1 MMFEFLKNNLLIIC
15 PNSYKKAILNYLSN
29 NKKLLVLKFMTMEE
43 YIKKIKFD
51 YDIKAIRYLVKKGMK
66 VDNAIT
72 FLDNLLYIEDKEYHN
87 EKLDYLVKLKKE
99 LDDNH
104 LLIYDKLFSKTL
116 KKYQVVI
123 YGYGNLDKWK
133 LSLFNEP
140 QIINYEKKND
150 KFTIYNIK
158 NINDEVEM
166 VFQQIIDLLN
176 KGIDINKISLMNI
189 DSEYN
194 TLLKK
199 YSIYYQIPLS
209 INNTD
214 NILGTVIGN
223 KFYQMII
230 EEKSME
236 EINSFLDNY
245 QDNNLYGILINLL
258 NKYHDFDLK
267 DIKELIKYD
276 LLNTKVSSKNYDNTI
291 KIKNVFDYV
300 GDDEYIFLVGFNNP
314 SIPRLMLDTEYITD
328 NIKDLVGL
336 PFVSDINKLSKENT
350 LNYLS
355 SINNLTISYKET
367 SSFNSYYPSILLDDM
382 DYEEKEYQRSFNY
395 SEMSNK
401 NLYTTY
407 LDDYVKFG
415 IKNNNM
421 DMLYDNY
428 GENDYLSYDNEFSG
442 INKDN
447 LINYLNNELTLSYSS
462 IDNYYKCGFKYYL
475 SNILKINI
483 FEETFMTIIGNL
495 FHDVLRHMNDDDFD
509 LDKRYELFL
518 KDRVFSN
525 KETFFLNKLK
535 NDLAYVIEVIKK
547 HQFITGFNKM
557 LYEEKIDI
565 TLKNSPYVHFKGFVD
580 KIMYKEKNGET
591 LVSIIDYKTG
601 NPDIKIDNLEFG
613 LSMQLPIYL
622 YLVNNSN
629 LLNNMKFT
637 GFYLQH
643 ILNINIKKG
652 KKSYLDQKYD
662 NLKLVG
668 YSSDN
673 MERLEVFD
681 ATYENSEMIKGMKVN
696 KDGNLGSSAHPLSD
710 EAINSIL
717 KITEDKII
725 NAMNNILEG
734 DFSINPKII
743 KGKNESCKYCEFK
756 DICYME
762 EKNKVYLTSDSEQD
776 EDEELIEE

>member
-1 MMFEFLKNNLLIIC
+1 MFDFLTDNLLIIC
-15 PNSYKKAILNYLSN
+15 PNSYKIAILKYLEE
-29 NKKLLVLKFMTMEE
+29 NKLIYNIKFMSINE

-51 YDIKAIRYLVKKGMK
+51 YDSKTISYLVKLGMK
-66 VDNAIT
+66 VENAIVI
-72 FLDNLLYIEDKEYHN
+72 LDNLLYIEDKDYHN
-87 EKLDYLVKLKKE
+87 EKLDYLVKLKHK
-99 LDDNH
+99 LDNNN
-104 LLIYDKLFSKTL
+104 LLIYDKLFYKIL
-116 KKYQVVI
+116 KKYQVII
-123 YGYGNLDKWK
+123 YGYGILDKWTI
-133 LSLFNEP
+133 SLFNNP
-140 QIINYEKKND
+140 KVINYEKKRN
-150 KFTIYNIK
+150 KYEVYNIK
-158 NINDEVEM
+158 NISDEVEF
-166 VFQQIIDLLN
+166 VFQRIIDLLN
-176 KGIDINKISLMNI
+176 KGIDINKISLMNV
-189 DSEYN
+189 DSEYYP
-194 TLLKK
+194 LLKR
-199 YSIYYQIPLS
+199 YAIYYDIPLM
-209 INNTD
+209 IECND
-214 NILGTVIGN
+214 NIMGTVIGN
-223 KFYQMII
+223 TFYQMINDNKRI
-230 EEKSME
+230 N
-236 EINSFLDNY
+236 EIKEWLDNY
-245 QDNNLYGILINLL
+245 QNNNLYSTLVNLL
-258 NKYHDFDLK
+258 NKYI
-267 DIKELIKYD
+267 DIDNYKELIKYD
-276 LLNTKVSSKNYDNTI
+276 LLNTKISNPKYENVI
-291 KIKNVFDYV
+291 KIKQVFDYV
-300 GDDEYIFLVGFNNP
+300 GDDEYIFLMGFNNP
-314 SIPRLMLDTEYITD
+314 IIPSLKLDTEYITD

-336 PFVSDINKLSKENT
+336 PLVSDINKLSKENT

-355 SINNLTISYKET
+355 SIKNLIVSYKET

-428 GENDYLSYDNEFSG
+428 GENDYLSYDNKFSG
-442 INKDN
+442 INKDS

-495 FHDVLRHMNDDDFD
+495 FHDVLRHINDDDFN

-565 TLKNSPYVHFKGFVD
+565 TLKKSPYVHFKGFVD
-580 KIMYKEKNGET
+580 KIMYKERNGET

-622 YLVNNSN
+622 YLVNNSE
-629 LLNNMKFT
+629 LLNNIKFT

-662 NLKLVG
+662 NLKLIG

-673 MERLEVFD
+673 IERIEAFD

-696 KDGNLGSSAHPLSD
+696 KDGNIGSSAHPLSD
-710 EAINSIL
+710 DAINSIL

-743 KGKNESCKYCEFK
+743 KGKNEACKYCEFK

-762 EKNKVYLTSDSEQD
+762 EKNKVYLTNDSEQD

>member
-51 YDIKAIRYLVKKGMK
+51 YDIKTINYLVKKGMK

>member
-1 MMFEFLKNNLLIIC
+1 MFEFLKNNLLIIC

-51 YDIKAIRYLVKKGMK
+51 YDIKTINYLVKKGMK